1 MLRHYLVIAMSMSK
15 RELYELK
22 RREASEHAREMR
34 LWQLTQPFLKR
45 QAELEEAGQS
55 DLDLG
60 DDPG

>member
-1 MLRHYLVIAMSMSK
+1 MSMSK

-22 RREASEHAREMR
+22 RRKASDNARELR
-34 LWQLTQPFLKR
+34 VWQLTQHYYKR

-60 DDPG
+60 QTPG